1 MKRLIIS
8 TVIFMTIPFCHTE
21 IVDSTQVE
29 IEPDNSQENLRN
41 IL

>member
-8 TVIFMTIPFCHTE
+8 TIIFMTIPFCHTE
-21 IVDSTQVE
+21 IVEKDY
-29 IEPDNSQENLRN
+29 DNSQENLRN

>member
-8 TVIFMTIPFCHTE
+8 TIIFMTIPFCHTE
-21 IVDSTQVE
+21 IVQENV
-29 IEPDNSQENLRN
+29 DNSQENLRN